1 MIRPVPSASV
11 ADRLAQALRPKPDD
25 RRHLHADLGECPV
38 PRTDPRPLWL
48 GERTPGIGFTWDR
61 RGRQSWTGAATLSR
75 RSEEL
80 AQLVLRRCF
89 GRRWSGGVHRSPPG
103 RTAGRSRPLV
113 LVAAVSPLIGRQR
126 PPSRLPG
133 HPTRNT
139 EKAPHGARR
148 GLIMGEV
155 IKLLKVSPA
164 DQAGNSMPF
173 MIPVSSVIRVQI
185 PDSEIAAP
193 NGVFLIQLSDYPGLF
208 WSWDLNPGDLPDGTP
223 FQYERLPQ

>member
-1 MIRPVPSASV
+1 
-11 ADRLAQALRPKPDD
+11 
-25 RRHLHADLGECPV
+25 
-38 PRTDPRPLWL
+38 
-48 GERTPGIGFTWDR
+48 
-61 RGRQSWTGAATLSR
+61 
-75 RSEEL
+75 
-80 AQLVLRRCF
+80 
-89 GRRWSGGVHRSPPG
+89 
-103 RTAGRSRPLV
+103 
-113 LVAAVSPLIGRQR
+113 
-126 PPSRLPG
+126 
-133 HPTRNT
+133 
-139 EKAPHGARR
+139 
-148 GLIMGEV
+148 MGEV